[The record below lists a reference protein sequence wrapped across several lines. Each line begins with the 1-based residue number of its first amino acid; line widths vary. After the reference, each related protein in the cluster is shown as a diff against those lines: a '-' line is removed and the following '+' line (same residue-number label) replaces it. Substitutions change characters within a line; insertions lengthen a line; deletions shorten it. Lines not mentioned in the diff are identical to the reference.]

1 MSQAQIDALDRELDS
16 LRAGQDDPSRDADDL
31 LARLARIPAAQWPD
45 RAAGQRVGVQVAA
58 ALGLDRPAERPP
70 VVLARPGP
78 SASRD
83 DRTPARPRLQ
93 PGSRLRPG
101 SGRRTRTAVLAAAAL
116 LTTAAATLIA
126 ASQDPGGPQL
136 RPQPLVFHSRFT
148 ATIIAAGARTAPA
161 APHARTWQLVSYL
174 TGAGWQ
180 AGKIG
185 ASTGDL
191 SCPNVEVCYL
201 SAARPV
207 PISGYDLP
215 SPTYNILEV
224 TRDGGASWTALSL
237 PADVSISTPLQC
249 PESATTCFAAGR
261 DAHRNV
267 LFFTTDGGQSW
278 SARPTPAPGDA
289 AAELACPT
297 DSKCVALFQ
306 APGWAPGY
314 VDHAYNAVVMATS
327 DGGRHWSAGPPAP
340 HGQLPD
346 YLTCGGSTCVLF
358 DQLITEDN
366 SQSVNGIGPQTIA
379 PGSWAA
385 WYSHDDGMTWQRG
398 QHPASI
404 WTTASSDLPNP
415 GTISCSDRLHCWAAM
430 SNQIGQSGI
439 ATAFLATTNGGVSW
453 SAQQLPVQ
461 RARQFFPL
469 AMSCPTARQCYVGG
483 GDTSGPV
490 ILTTTNGG
498 ATWSPV
504 SLPATHVGNANRT
517 GLLPDAGALSCAA
530 ATHCVATLLS
540 NGSAHS
546 VPVYSLGAWQ
556 S

>member
-1 MSQAQIDALDRELDS
+1 MSQAQTDAFDRELDS
-16 LRAGQDDPSRDADDL
+16 LLTGQDDPSREVDDL
-31 LARLARIPAAQWPD
+31 LVQLARIPAAQWPD
-45 RAAGQRVGVQVAA
+45 RAAGQRVGARVAA
-58 ALGLDRPAERPP
+58 ALGLDQPAERQPA
-70 VVLARPGP
+70 VLALPGP
-78 SASRD
+78 SAGSD
-83 DRTPARPRLQ
+83 NSPPARPRLQ
-93 PGSRLRPG
+93 PRSRPRLR
-101 SGRRTRTAVLAAAAL
+101 SQRRTRTAVLAAAAAL
-116 LTTAAATLIA
+116 LTTAAAALIA
-126 ASQDPGGPQL
+126 AGHDPGGP

-148 ATIIAAGARTAPA
+148 AIVIAAGARTAPTTRLA
-161 APHARTWQLVSYL
+161 HTWQLVSYL
-174 TGAGWQ
+174 TGAGWR

-185 ASTGDL
+185 ASTSDL
-191 SCPNVEVCYL
+191 SCPNVAVCYL

-237 PADVSISTPLQC
+237 PADVSIRTPLQC
-249 PESATTCFAAGR
+249 PESATTCFAAGL

-267 LFFTTDGGQSW
+267 LLFTADGGRSW

-289 AAELACPT
+289 ASELTCPT
-297 DSKCVALFQ
+297 DSKCVALFST
-306 APGWAPGY
+306 PGWAPGY
-314 VDHAYNAVVMATS
+314 KDHAYNAVVMATS

-366 SQSVNGIGPQTIA
+366 SQSVNGTGPQTVA

-385 WYSHDDGMTWQRG
+385 WYSHDGGTTWQRG

-404 WTTASSDLPNP
+404 WTTASHDLPNP
-415 GTISCSDRLHCWAAM
+415 GTISCSGQLHCWAAM
-430 SNQIGQSGI
+430 SDQIGQSGV
-439 ATAFLATTNGGVSW
+439 ATAFLATTDGGVSW
-453 SAQQLPVQ
+453 TAQQLPVR

-504 SLPATHVGNANRT
+504 SLPATHVGQASKT
-517 GLLPDAGALSCAA
+517 GLLPDAGALSCAT

-540 NGSAHS
+540 DGSAHS
-546 VPVYSLGAWQ
+546 VPVYSLGAWR